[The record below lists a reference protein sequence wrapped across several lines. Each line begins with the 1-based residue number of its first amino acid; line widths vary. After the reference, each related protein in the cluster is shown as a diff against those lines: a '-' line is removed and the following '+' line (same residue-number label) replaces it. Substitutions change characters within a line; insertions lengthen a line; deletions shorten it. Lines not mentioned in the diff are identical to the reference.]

1 MFSSLFK
8 KLILTPFLRKEINI
22 IEYQYRLYNYT
33 NIMLNSVDRFRN
45 LQELIYGQYSFEM
58 VDILRKTRRVRRI
71 YRYE

>member
-1 MFSSLFK
+1 
-8 KLILTPFLRKEINI
+8 
-22 IEYQYRLYNYT
+22 
-33 NIMLNSVDRFRN
+33 MLNSVDRFRN